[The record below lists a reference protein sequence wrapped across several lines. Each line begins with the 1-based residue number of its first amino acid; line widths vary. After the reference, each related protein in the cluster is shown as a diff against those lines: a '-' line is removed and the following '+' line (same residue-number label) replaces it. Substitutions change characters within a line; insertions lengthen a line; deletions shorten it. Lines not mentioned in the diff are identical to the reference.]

1 MGRHS
6 RLCWQPLCRQALARQ
21 ALAVRDSASSA
32 PVVRQDSVAQDAVA
46 IPDAH
51 GAPAVP
57 STRPAELLEH
67 VLLLAAPAS
76 PTAPAALARTCR
88 AFAALVYAAP
98 DQHLWR
104 GLFLRAWDDPRA
116 CGGGAGGDP
125 RALPGTGVVG
135 SREAAG
141 IDWGREY
148 RRRVAAQRWF
158 ASARADAA
166 GAGTMGARDVA
177 RAADALEA
185 LVAASPQTSSLRSFA
200 VKLVSE
206 PFAQHA
212 NAPCPVTIY
221 SDIWLPILACKL
233 PRLVAL
239 APRLPRIQT
248 TAPDRA
254 YVQPALLRRQSAPG
268 AQLNGEGPSSCG
280 PSLFRVISRLPQ
292 TAPASSRSHCGNDD
306 MGRPHRHGQT
316 TWIKI
321 PAHVLRPCSL
331 FSFDGSAGKEADSA
345 VRRPRYIP
353 TISCPD
359 VNAYAPN
366 AASTQLRQRPHALT
380 VRIDIVPEHH
390 QPGQLAIVTR
400 AQHSPHVPERCNINL
415 RGETSGSCH
424 MVAVM
429 EHMAARSGGA
439 AHGGR
444 RGDYR
449 VETED
454 GCTAECIELRAATRI
469 GLFFMTGEN
478 RLQPLSRPWQLY
490 KTRYRRLKGALRD
503 VMTEDLRWPTDIART
518 NLSKIG
524 GCDILDNLLSKWRT
538 GSMRFELLDPAR
550 RPVRLELRR
559 HTRSD
564 AGHSHVF
571 ADKREPMKR
580 KRRGH
585 KVPKSALIIENSDA
599 GSDADAA
606 AGGNIGSGTES
617 ADEDESR
624 ICKRRRLDLSNDGD
638 QYGNSSALET
648 IEDFS
653 SDARSLAETIED
665 ADDWDI
671 LILPIVT
678 LRGIQNCVVHPVFD
692 LHFEQQQVL
701 ALDALKD
708 EVACLLLAKLHSTI
722 RRYIELAIKQVRIFL
737 LFDILLHRE
746 DVPFDNID
754 ACMQQHPALTYSVLK
769 HYLPAGLVCLPDVMA
784 PLATFIMHNVIP
796 SATHF
801 RIAAL
806 AALERLAEDLARI
819 DRAAYFGLLWSVA
832 LAAGEGVD
840 VGAARCYVYKAA
852 LRTVFDCAEEA
863 ADACLCDELGRQ
875 WRQCAAPMFTRRIP
889 PKAKGD
895 ADAPVR
901 GVASPEERAG
911 LTVSAGTAVLDVV
924 VLCAG
929 KGDSHY

>member
-1 MGRHS
+1 MS
-6 RLCWQPLCRQALARQ
+6 WT
-21 ALAVRDSASSA
+21 AVDFHQR
-32 PVVRQDSVAQDAVA
+32 
-46 IPDAH
+46 I
-51 GAPAVP
+51 
-57 STRPAELLEH
+57 ELPYG
-67 VLLLAAPAS
+67 V
-76 PTAPAALARTCR
+76 
-88 AFAALVYAAP
+88 ALV
-98 DQHLWR
+98 
-104 GLFLRAWDDPRA
+104 G
-116 CGGGAGGDP
+116 
-125 RALPGTGVVG
+125 
-135 SREAAG
+135 
-141 IDWGREY
+141 
-148 RRRVAAQRWF
+148 
-158 ASARADAA
+158 
-166 GAGTMGARDVA
+166 
-177 RAADALEA
+177 
-185 LVAASPQTSSLRSFA
+185 
-200 VKLVSE
+200 
-206 PFAQHA
+206 
-212 NAPCPVTIY
+212 
-221 SDIWLPILACKL
+221 
-233 PRLVAL
+233 
-239 APRLPRIQT
+239 
-248 TAPDRA
+248 
-254 YVQPALLRRQSAPG
+254 
-268 AQLNGEGPSSCG
+268 
-280 PSLFRVISRLPQ
+280 
-292 TAPASSRSHCGNDD
+292 
-306 MGRPHRHGQT
+306 
-316 TWIKI
+316 
-321 PAHVLRPCSL
+321 
-331 FSFDGSAGKEADSA
+331 
-345 VRRPRYIP
+345 
-353 TISCPD
+353 
-359 VNAYAPN
+359 
-366 AASTQLRQRPHALT
+366 
-380 VRIDIVPEHH
+380 
-390 QPGQLAIVTR
+390 
-400 AQHSPHVPERCNINL
+400 
-415 RGETSGSCH
+415 
-424 MVAVM
+424 
-429 EHMAARSGGA
+429 
-439 AHGGR
+439 
-444 RGDYR
+444 
-449 VETED
+449 
-454 GCTAECIELRAATRI
+454 
-469 GLFFMTGEN
+469 
-478 RLQPLSRPWQLY
+478 
-490 KTRYRRLKGALRD
+490 
-503 VMTEDLRWPTDIART
+503 WPTDIART

-538 GSMRFELLDPAR
+538 G
-550 RPVRLELRR
+550 
-559 HTRSD
+559 
-564 AGHSHVF
+564 
-571 ADKREPMKR
+571 
-580 KRRGH
+580 
-585 KVPKSALIIENSDA
+585 N
-599 GSDADAA
+599 AA

-819 DRAAYFGLLWSVA
+819 DHAAYFGLLWSVALGVRPADLVQELLLPSTFVALTALECLTQDLARIDRAAYFGLLWSVA

-840 VGAARCYVYKAA
+840 AGAARCYVYKAA

-875 WRQCAAPMFTRRIP
+875 WRQRAAPMFTRRIP

-901 GVASPEERAG
+901 GVTSPEERAG